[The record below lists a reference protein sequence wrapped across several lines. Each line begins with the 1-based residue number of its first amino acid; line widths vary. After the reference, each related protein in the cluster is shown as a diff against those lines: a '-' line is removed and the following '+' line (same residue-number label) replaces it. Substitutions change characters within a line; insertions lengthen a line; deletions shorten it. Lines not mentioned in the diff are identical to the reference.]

1 MVGGSVVGWSVVGGF
16 NKTLLGLKKIHLK
29 CALFSLNQGALFRRK
44 IYSIRGEDKLF
55 FTFIDSIVKY
65 WNVQMS
71 YQWSAINILYRR
83 AIFLWLIKLTASFSD
98 KEEPIQR
105 AVKKNYIS
113 KLIWY
118 VLFKAKLRNF
128 KCCIGYISLFLC
140 KTFKSD
146 NIYFK
151 ICFNVIH
158 DTIICPYFLNVIK

>member
-1 MVGGSVVGWSVVGGF
+1 MHCLAWIKEHCSDGRFTPSEGRISYF
-16 NKTLLGLKKIHLK
+16 LLL
-29 CALFSLNQGALFRRK
+29 
-44 IYSIRGEDKLF
+44 SIL
-55 FTFIDSIVKY
+55 S
-65 WNVQMS
+65 WNIEMCKMC